1 MVSSTFKP
9 SSQQLLCLDQGGC
22 NMSTAR
28 HWIAAAAVLCCM
40 AAPARAQQTAAVA
53 QFFAGAAL
61 GLGLHESGHLVL
73 DAGFGAHP
81 GVRKVSA
88 GFIPFFAITHEPVT
102 PLKEFT
108 ISSAGFWVQHA
119 GSEYLLSRRP
129 NLREERAPVAKGL
142 LAFNVLTSVMYA
154 GAAFVQHGP
163 LERDTRGMA
172 ISADIPEPWIG
183 ASILAPA
190 VLDGARYYRP
200 RSRVLRWTSRAA
212 KIAGVMMILKAAGS
226 GGQVPGGG
234 S

>member
-1 MVSSTFKP
+1 
-9 SSQQLLCLDQGGC
+9 
-22 NMSTAR
+22 MSTAR
-28 HWIAAAAVLCCM
+28 RWIAAAAMLCCT
-40 AAPARAQQTAAVA
+40 AATAHAQQTGTVVR
-53 QFFAGAAL
+53 FFAGAAL
-61 GLGLHESGHLVL
+61 GLGLHESGHLVF
-73 DAGFGAHP
+73 DAAFDAHP

-129 NLREERAPVAKGL
+129 NLREEHAPLAKGI

-163 LERDTRGMA
+163 LERDTRGIA
-172 ISADIPEPWIG
+172 LSADIPEPWIG

-200 RSRVLRWTSRAA
+200 RSRALRWASRAA
-212 KIAGVMMILKAAGS
+212 KIGGVVLILKAAGDK
-226 GGQVPGGG
+226 GRPAG
-234 S
+234 